1 MDKFIIRPHSI
12 VDIITNSSTVIYT
25 GVTDNAVEAVK
36 GIINDVLQSVG
47 SDYTADNLYIIESV
61 DREELYKQELDKIDE
76 EAYGSQEEFWMA
88 EENLRDEVYSRF
100 DNQVSLDFADSGT
113 RAGANIMVTSS
124 AGGSKK
130 ISDLL
135 AKIFLVREDYG

>member
-47 SDYTADNLYIIESV
+47 SDKTADDLY
-61 DREELYKQELDKIDE
+61 DID
-76 EAYGSQEEFWMA
+76 
-88 EENLRDEVYSRF
+88 V
-100 DNQVSLDFADSGT
+100 VSLDELEKLDEGAYESKEEYWRAYDNLQHDIETNLTKQVEVDFVDSSSHV
-113 RAGANIMVTSS
+113 GANIVVTSKI
-124 AGGSKK
+124 GSGKE